1 MKWIIITLAIF
12 LTQSAQAEC
21 YADYKAKQENPLKL
35 HYGIMKFDSVE
46 CTASIVQKKVALRLL
61 PHGWTLLNLL
71 TVSRKLPTTQR
82 KENAG
87 ENFLRY

>member
-1 MKWIIITLAIF
+1 MKWILITLVIF
-12 LTQSAQAEC
+12 LTQSAQAAC

>member
-1 MKWIIITLAIF
+1 MKWIIVTLVIF
-12 LTQSAQAEC
+12 LTQSAQAAC

-82 KENAG
+82 KDNAG

>member
-12 LTQSAQAEC
+12 LTQSAQAAC

-71 TVSRKLPTTQR
+71 TVSRKRPTTKR

>member
-1 MKWIIITLAIF
+1 MKWIIVTLAIF
-12 LTQSAQAEC
+12 LTQSAQAAC

>member
-1 MKWIIITLAIF
+1 MKWIIVTLVIF
-12 LTQSAQAEC
+12 LTQSAQAAC

-35 HYGIMKFDSVE
+35 HYGIMKFNSVE

>member
-12 LTQSAQAEC
+12 LTQSAQAAC

>member
-12 LTQSAQAEC
+12 LTQSAQAAC

-46 CTASIVQKKVALRLL
+46 CTASNVQKKVALRLL

>member
-1 MKWIIITLAIF
+1 MKWIIVTLVIF
-12 LTQSAQAEC
+12 LTQSAQAAC

-71 TVSRKLPTTQR
+71 TVSRKLPTTKR

>member
-1 MKWIIITLAIF
+1 MKWIIVTLVIF
-12 LTQSAQAEC
+12 LTQSAQAAC

-46 CTASIVQKKVALRLL
+46 CTAGIMQKKVALRLL

>member
-1 MKWIIITLAIF
+1 MKWIIITFAIF
-12 LTQSAQAEC
+12 LAQSAQAAC

>member
-12 LTQSAQAEC
+12 LTQSAQAAC

-46 CTASIVQKKVALRLL
+46 CTASIVQKKVAHRLL

>member
-12 LTQSAQAEC
+12 LTQSAQAAC

-82 KENAG
+82 KDNAG

>member
-12 LTQSAQAEC
+12 LTQSAQAAC

-46 CTASIVQKKVALRLL
+46 CTPSIVQKKVALRLL

>member
-1 MKWIIITLAIF
+1 MKWIIITLVIF
-12 LTQSAQAEC
+12 LTQSAQAAC

>member
-12 LTQSAQAEC
+12 LTQSAQAAC

-71 TVSRKLPTTQR
+71 TVSRKLPTAQR

>member
-1 MKWIIITLAIF
+1 MKWIIVTLVIF
-12 LTQSAQAEC
+12 LTQSAQAAC

>member
-12 LTQSAQAEC
+12 LAQSAQAAC

>member
-1 MKWIIITLAIF
+1 MKWTIIILAIF
-12 LTQSAQAEC
+12 LTQSAQAAC

>member
-12 LTQSAQAEC
+12 LTQPAQAAC

>member
-1 MKWIIITLAIF
+1 MIITLAIF
-12 LTQSAQAEC
+12 LTQSAQAAC

>member
-12 LTQSAQAEC
+12 LTQSAQAAC
-21 YADYKAKQENPLKL
+21 YAEYKAKQENPLKL

>member
-12 LTQSAQAEC
+12 LTQSAQAAC

-35 HYGIMKFDSVE
+35 HYGIMKFDSVK

>member
-1 MKWIIITLAIF
+1 MKWIIITLTIF
-12 LTQSAQAEC
+12 LTQSAQAAC

>member
-12 LTQSAQAEC
+12 LTQSAQAAC

-46 CTASIVQKKVALRLL
+46 CTASIVQKKVTLRLL

>member
-1 MKWIIITLAIF
+1 MKWIIITLVIF
-12 LTQSAQAEC
+12 LTQSAQAAC

-35 HYGIMKFDSVE
+35 HYGIMKFNSVE

>member
-12 LTQSAQAEC
+12 LTQSAQAAC

-71 TVSRKLPTTQR
+71 TVSRKLPTTKR

>member
-12 LTQSAQAEC
+12 LTQSAQAAC

-46 CTASIVQKKVALRLL
+46 CTASIVQKKVALRLS

>member
-12 LTQSAQAEC
+12 LTQSAQAAC

-35 HYGIMKFDSVE
+35 HYGIMKFDSAE
-46 CTASIVQKKVALRLL
+46 CKASIVQKKVALRLL

>member
-12 LTQSAQAEC
+12 LTQSAQAAC

-46 CTASIVQKKVALRLL
+46 CTASIVQEKVALRLL

-71 TVSRKLPTTQR
+71 TVSRELPTTQR

>member
-12 LTQSAQAEC
+12 LPQSAQAAC

-35 HYGIMKFDSVE
+35 HYGVMKLDSIG
-46 CTASIVQKKVALRLL
+46 CIASVVHEKVALRLL

>member
-1 MKWIIITLAIF
+1 MKWIIVTLVIF
-12 LTQSAQAEC
+12 LTQSAQAAC

-46 CTASIVQKKVALRLL
+46 CTTSIVQKKVALRLL

>member
-1 MKWIIITLAIF
+1 MKWMIITLAIF
-12 LTQSAQAEC
+12 LTQSAQAAC
-21 YADYKAKQENPLKL
+21 YADNKAKQENPLKL

>member
-1 MKWIIITLAIF
+1 MKWIIITLVIF
-12 LTQSAQAEC
+12 LTQSAQAAC

-46 CTASIVQKKVALRLL
+46 CTASIVQKKVAVRLL

-71 TVSRKLPTTQR
+71 TVSRKLPTTKR